1 LFEGMDESMEIE
13 KCFVA
18 TKKVPRGG
26 SLGIGRVRYDEAE
39 RRAREF
45 LDWPPRVEM
54 AILQVFDG
62 VSNELIDVKV
72 IRRV

>member
-1 LFEGMDESMEIE
+1 VKRAKNQSE

-18 TKKVPRGG
+18 TRIPGG
-26 SLGIGRVRYDEAE
+26 SLGIGRVRHDEAE

-54 AILQVFDG
+54 VILEAFEEP
-62 VSNELIDVKV
+62 NKLIDPKV